1 MAKTIDLLMSLKDG
15 VSPKLGEITSN
26 LEKTS
31 GKAKALSKSF
41 LSVGKIMKGAFV
53 TGAIAGFVKST
64 IGAYETQV
72 KAEKSVTRA
81 IMAQGAT
88 AKQASSDL
96 KEWQE
101 FASKQ
106 QNITAFGDEDT
117 LAQISGLIGQ
127 GFGKKDIKDIVA
139 MSQDIARNTGDEQ
152 ANVVQAMS
160 AYIKTGARAK
170 TLAKQYKLNAD
181 LLGKGKTESE
191 RLAEV
196 WKAFSQSANKGAST
210 EYLKTFEGQVE
221 SLKGR
226 LADLNEPVGHL
237 FSTLMGYGNDPNAT
251 FISTLDKVVQ
261 DATTDID
268 NMAKK
273 ADELGGGII
282 GVGLACLETH
292 PILTTLIGAT
302 GLGKGII
309 VAGEFVTACKSVSTA
324 LGGINIA
331 VGALNVSLGVVLG
344 TIGAVALAL
353 GGLIA
358 LGQNW
363 NSMSEEVR
371 ASLNETQREANG
383 VFQANEAMYGGTPIP
398 NMEHSKYGTHPN
410 ATGTN
415 YFAGGLAEVGE
426 HGGEILRLPNGTQI
440 IPHDVSSKIGGGYT
454 INCPVTVQGNVIGN
468 EDFVN
473 QIGSALTG
481 RLQLALSN
489 C

>member
-15 VSPKLGEITSN
+15 VSPKLGTIN
-26 LEKTS
+26 DGLQKTS
-31 GKAKALSKSF
+31 GKAKALGKSF
-41 LSVGKIMKGAFV
+41 LSVGNIMKGAFV
-53 TGAIAGFVKST
+53 TGAVAGFVKST
-64 IGAYETQV
+64 IGAYETQI

-81 IMAQGAT
+81 MMAQGAT
-88 AKQASSDL
+88 AQQASENL

-152 ANVVQAMS
+152 KNVIDAMS
-160 AYIKTGARAK
+160 AYVKTGARAK
-170 TLAKQYKLNAD
+170 ILAKQYKLNAD

-237 FSTLMGYGNDPNAT
+237 FSTLIGYGNDPNAT

-261 DATTDID
+261 DATTNID

-282 GVGLACLETH
+282 GVGLACLEAH
-292 PILTTLIGAT
+292 PILTTLIGVT
-302 GLGKGII
+302 GFAKGVI
-309 VAGEFVTACKSVSTA
+309 VAGEFASACKNLSGAISVIGGVCSTTVGFVVSLTAAATACATA
-324 LGGINIA
+324 FAYLIEKIGGYNDLSPEAKAKINQDQLDA
-331 VGALNVSLGVVLG
+331 VGNFGTSVQVTPQDLG
-344 TIGAVALAL
+344 
-353 GGLIA
+353 
-358 LGQNW
+358 
-363 NSMSEEVR
+363 
-371 ASLNETQREANG
+371 
-383 VFQANEAMYGGTPIP
+383 FP
-398 NMEHSKYGTHPN
+398 TH

-415 YFAGGLAEVGE
+415 YFSGGYTSINE
-426 HGGEILRLPNGTQI
+426 HGGELVNLPNGTQI
-440 IPHDVSSKIGGGYT
+440 IPHDLSSKMIGNNG
-454 INCPVTVQGNVIGN
+454 NKVTVNLNISGNVIDN
-468 EDFVN
+468 NDFIN
-473 QIGSALTG
+473 QIGETISN
-481 RLQLALSN
+481 RVSLALSN
-489 C
+489 M

>member
-1 MAKTIDLLMSLKDG
+1 MSLKDG
-15 VSPKLGEITSN
+15 VTPKLGTINNGLQT
-26 LEKTS
+26 TS
-31 GKAKALSKSF
+31 GKAKALGKSF
-41 LSVGKIMKGAFV
+41 LSVGNIMKGAFV
-53 TGAIAGFVKST
+53 TGAVAGFVKST

-88 AKQASSDL
+88 AQQASQDL
-96 KEWQE
+96 KEWQT

-106 QNITAFGDEDT
+106 QDISAFGDEDT
-117 LAQISGLIGQ
+117 LERISGLISQ

-152 ANVVQAMS
+152 KNVIDAMS

-170 TLAKQYKLNAD
+170 ILAKQYKLNAD

-251 FISTLDKVVQ
+251 FISTLDKVVV
-261 DATTDID
+261 DATADID
-268 NMAKK
+268 NMAKR
-273 ADELGGGII
+273 ADDLGGGIT
-282 GVGLACLETH
+282 GVGIACIEAHPVLA
-292 PILTTLIGAT
+292 TLFGA
-302 GLGKGII
+302 GVMGKGVI
-309 VAGEFVTACKSVSTA
+309 VAGNLATAITACKTAIAGIGSTA
-324 LGGINIA
+324 LGA
-331 VGALNVSLGVVLG
+331 VGGVL
-344 TIGAVALAL
+344 ALAGAIGSVITAL
-353 GGLIA
+353 TILI
-358 LGQNW
+358 GKQ
-363 NSMSEEVR
+363 SEYYKASDEMR
-371 ASLNETQREANG
+371 ARLNQDQMDANG
-383 VFQANEAMYGGTPIP
+383 AFASVPVMYQGGKSIFD
-398 NMEHSKYGTHPN
+398 EPN

-415 YFAGGLAEVGE
+415 YFGGGFTEVGE
-426 HGGEILRLPNGTQI
+426 HGGEILNLPNGTQI
-440 IPHDVSSKIGGGYT
+440 IPHDVSTKMGGGYT
-454 INCPVTVQGNVIGN
+454 VNCPVTIQGNVIGS

-473 QIGSALTG
+473 QIGSMITS
-481 RLQLALSN
+481 RVQLAISN

>member
-1 MAKTIDLLMSLKDG
+1 MSLKDG
-15 VSPKLGEITSN
+15 VSPKLGNINNN
-26 LEKTS
+26 LQKTS
-31 GKAKALSKSF
+31 GKAKALGKSF
-41 LSVGKIMKGAFV
+41 LSVGNIMKGAFV
-53 TGAIAGFVKST
+53 TGAVAGFVKST

-88 AKQASSDL
+88 AQQASQDL
-96 KEWQE
+96 KEWQQ

-106 QNITAFGDEDT
+106 QDITAFGDEDT
-117 LAQISGLIGQ
+117 LANISGLISQ

-139 MSQDIARNTGDEQ
+139 MSQDIARNTGDNQ
-152 ANVVQAMS
+152 KNVMDAMS

-170 TLAKQYKLNAD
+170 ILAKQYKLNAD

-196 WKAFSQSANKGAST
+196 WKAFEQSANKGAST
-210 EYLKTFEGQVE
+210 EYLKTFEGQCE

-251 FISTLDKVVQ
+251 FISTLDKVVV

-273 ADELGGGII
+273 ADELGGGIT

-292 PILTTLIGAT
+292 PIATTLFVGGAFAKGVTVLASLTTACT
-302 GLGKGII
+302 T
-309 VAGEFVTACKSVSTA
+309 VAGAISGVSTA
-324 LGGINIA
+324 VAGLTGSVSALLGPIGLAIS
-331 VGALNVSLGVVLG
+331 AL
-344 TIGAVALAL
+344 TA
-353 GGLIA
+353 LIA

-363 NSMSEEVR
+363 MSMAPEVR
-371 ASLNETQREANG
+371 ESLNESQREANG
-383 VFQANEAMYGGTPIP
+383 VFSDANGEIYKGGKSIFDT
-398 NMEHSKYGTHPN
+398 N

-415 YFAGGLAEVGE
+415 YFSGGLTEVGE
-426 HGGEILRLPNGTQI
+426 HGGEILNLPNGTQI
-440 IPHDVSSKIGGGYT
+440 IPNDISKQMGSGYSV
-454 INCPVTVQGNVIGN
+454 NCPVTIQGNVIGN

-473 QIGSALTG
+473 YVGQVISSRVG
-481 RLQLALSN
+481 LALSN

>member
-15 VSPKLGEITSN
+15 VSPKLGNINNN
-26 LEKTS
+26 LQKTS
-31 GKAKALSKSF
+31 GKAKALGKSF
-41 LSVGKIMKGAFV
+41 LSVGNIMKGAFV
-53 TGAIAGFVKST
+53 TGAVAGFVKST

-88 AKQASSDL
+88 AQQASQDL
-96 KEWQE
+96 KEWQQ

-106 QNITAFGDEDT
+106 QDITAFGDEDT
-117 LAQISGLIGQ
+117 LANISGLISQ

-139 MSQDIARNTGDEQ
+139 MSQDIARNTGDNQ
-152 ANVVQAMS
+152 KNVMDAMS

-170 TLAKQYKLNAD
+170 ILAKQYKLNAD

-196 WKAFSQSANKGAST
+196 WKAFEQSANKGAST
-210 EYLKTFEGQVE
+210 EYLKTFEGQCE

-251 FISTLDKVVQ
+251 FISTLDKVVV

-273 ADELGGGII
+273 ADELGGGIT

-292 PILTTLIGAT
+292 PIATTLFVGGAFAKGVTVLASLTTACT
-302 GLGKGII
+302 T
-309 VAGEFVTACKSVSTA
+309 VAGAISGVSTA
-324 LGGINIA
+324 VAGLTGSVSALLGPIGLAIS
-331 VGALNVSLGVVLG
+331 AL
-344 TIGAVALAL
+344 TA
-353 GGLIA
+353 LIA

-363 NSMSEEVR
+363 MSMTPEVR
-371 ASLNETQREANG
+371 ESLNESQREANG
-383 VFQANEAMYGGTPIP
+383 VFSDANGEIYKGGKSIFDT
-398 NMEHSKYGTHPN
+398 N

-415 YFAGGLAEVGE
+415 YFSGGLTEVGE
-426 HGGEILRLPNGTQI
+426 HGGEILNLPNGTQI
-440 IPHDVSSKIGGGYT
+440 IPNDISKQMGSGYS
-454 INCPVTVQGNVIGN
+454 INCPVTIQGNVIGN
-468 EDFVN
+468 EDFIN
-473 QIGSALTG
+473 QIGQAISSRVG
-481 RLQLALSN
+481 LALSN

>member
-15 VSPKLGEITSN
+15 VSPKLGNINNN
-26 LEKTS
+26 LQKTS
-31 GKAKALSKSF
+31 GKAKALGKSF
-41 LSVGKIMKGAFV
+41 LSVGNIMKGAFV
-53 TGAIAGFVKST
+53 TGAVAGFVKST

-88 AKQASSDL
+88 AQQASQDL
-96 KEWQE
+96 KEWQQ

-106 QNITAFGDEDT
+106 QDITAFGDEDT
-117 LAQISGLIGQ
+117 LANISGLISQ

-139 MSQDIARNTGDEQ
+139 MSQDIARNTGDNQ
-152 ANVVQAMS
+152 KNVMDAMS

-170 TLAKQYKLNAD
+170 ILAKQYKLNAD

-196 WKAFSQSANKGAST
+196 WKAFEQSANKGAST

-226 LADLNEPVGHL
+226 FADLNEPVGHL

-251 FISTLDKVVQ
+251 FISTLDKVVV
-261 DATTDID
+261 DATADID

-273 ADELGGGII
+273 ADELGGGIT
-282 GVGLACLETH
+282 GVGLACLEAH
-292 PILTTLIGAT
+292 PIITTLIGASVI
-302 GLGKGII
+302 GKGII
-309 VAGEFVTACKSVSTA
+309 VMGEFTTACSSVATA
-324 LGGINIA
+324 VTGITGA
-331 VGALNVSLGVVLG
+331 VAGLEIGLGALLG

-363 NSMSEEVR
+363 NSMAPEVR
-371 ASLNETQREANG
+371 EQLNETQRESNG
-383 VFQANEAMYGGTPIP
+383 VFSDANGEIYKGGKSIFDQ
-398 NMEHSKYGTHPN
+398 N

-415 YFAGGLAEVGE
+415 YFAGGLTEVGE
-426 HGGEILRLPNGTQI
+426 HGGEILNLPNGTQI
-440 IPHDVSSKIGGGYT
+440 IPNDISKQMGSGYS
-454 INCPVTVQGNVIGN
+454 INCPVTIQGNVIGN
-468 EDFVN
+468 EDFIN
-473 QIGSALTG
+473 QIGQAISNRVG
-481 RLQLALSN
+481 LALSN

>member
-1 MAKTIDLLMSLKDG
+1 MSLKDG
-15 VSPKLGEITSN
+15 VSPKLGNINNKLQT
-26 LEKTS
+26 TS
-31 GKAKALSKSF
+31 GKAKALGKSF
-41 LSVGKIMKGAFV
+41 LSVGNIMKGAFV
-53 TGAIAGFVKST
+53 TGAVAGFVKST

-88 AKQASSDL
+88 AQQASQDL
-96 KEWQE
+96 KEWQA

-106 QNITAFGDEDT
+106 QDISAFGDEDT
-117 LAQISGLIGQ
+117 LAQISGLISQ

-152 ANVVQAMS
+152 KNVIDAMS

-170 TLAKQYKLNAD
+170 ILAKQYKLNAD

-251 FISTLDKVVQ
+251 FISTLDKVVV
-261 DATTDID
+261 DATTHID
-268 NMAKK
+268 DMAKR
-273 ADELGGGII
+273 ADELGGGIT
-282 GVGLACLETH
+282 GVGLACVEANPLLSLLFGASVMGKGVIVANNLRVACQGVGSAIVAISGVAST
-292 PILTTLIGAT
+292 AT
-302 GLGKGII
+302 GI
-309 VAGEFVTACKSVSTA
+309 VVGLTASATACALAFAELIAK
-324 LGGINIA
+324 LGGYYEQSAKVRAQLDADQASA
-331 VGALNVSLGVVLG
+331 VGA
-344 TIGAVALAL
+344 
-353 GGLIA
+353 
-358 LGQNW
+358 
-363 NSMSEEVR
+363 
-371 ASLNETQREANG
+371 
-383 VFQANEAMYGGTPIP
+383 FQSTPDMYQYHPT
-398 NMEHSKYGTHPN
+398 MFDRPN

-415 YFAGGLAEVGE
+415 YFAGGLTEVGE
-426 HGGEILRLPNGTQI
+426 HGGEIMNLPNGTQI
-440 IPHDVSSKIGGGYT
+440 IPHDVSTKMGSGLSVT
-454 INCPVTVQGNVIGN
+454 NNINISGNVVGN
-468 EDFVN
+468 EDFINELGNAITSRV
-473 QIGSALTG
+473 
-481 RLQLALSN
+481 QLAISN

>member
-1 MAKTIDLLMSLKDG
+1 MSLKDG
-15 VSPKLGEITSN
+15 VTPKLGTINNGLQT
-26 LEKTS
+26 TS
-31 GKAKALSKSF
+31 GKAKALGKSF
-41 LSVGKIMKGAFV
+41 LSVGNIMKGAFV
-53 TGAIAGFVKST
+53 TGAVAGFVKST

-88 AKQASSDL
+88 AQQASQDL
-96 KEWQE
+96 KEWQT

-106 QNITAFGDEDT
+106 QDISAFGDEDT
-117 LAQISGLIGQ
+117 LERISGLISQ

-152 ANVVQAMS
+152 KNVIDAMS

-170 TLAKQYKLNAD
+170 ILAKQYKLNAD

-196 WKAFSQSANKGAST
+196 WKAFSQSANKGASA

-251 FISTLDKVVQ
+251 FISTLDKVVV
-261 DATTDID
+261 DATADID
-268 NMAKK
+268 NMAKR
-273 ADELGGGII
+273 ADDLGGGIT
-282 GVGLACLETH
+282 GVGLACIEAH
-292 PILTTLIGAT
+292 PVLATLFGA
-302 GLGKGII
+302 GVMGKGVI
-309 VAGEFVTACKSVSTA
+309 VAGNLATAITACKTAIAGIGSTA
-324 LGGINIA
+324 LGA
-331 VGALNVSLGVVLG
+331 VGGVL
-344 TIGAVALAL
+344 ALAGAIGSVITAL
-353 GGLIA
+353 TILI
-358 LGQNW
+358 GKQ
-363 NSMSEEVR
+363 SEYYKASDEMR
-371 ASLNETQREANG
+371 ARLNQDQMDANG
-383 VFQANEAMYGGTPIP
+383 AFASVPAMYQGGKSIFD
-398 NMEHSKYGTHPN
+398 EQN

-415 YFAGGLAEVGE
+415 YFGGGFTEVGE
-426 HGGEILRLPNGTQI
+426 HGGEILNLPNGTQI
-440 IPHDVSSKIGGGYT
+440 IPHDVSTKMGGGYT
-454 INCPVTVQGNVIGN
+454 VNCPVTIQGNVIGS

-473 QIGSALTG
+473 QIGSMITS
-481 RLQLALSN
+481 RVQLAISN

>member
-15 VSPKLGEITSN
+15 VTPKLGTINNGLQT
-26 LEKTS
+26 TS
-31 GKAKALSKSF
+31 GKAKALGKSF
-41 LSVGKIMKGAFV
+41 LSVGNIMKGAFV
-53 TGAIAGFVKST
+53 TGAVAGFVKST

-88 AKQASSDL
+88 AQQASQDL
-96 KEWQE
+96 KEWQT

-106 QNITAFGDEDT
+106 QDISAFGDEDT
-117 LAQISGLIGQ
+117 LERISGLISQ

-152 ANVVQAMS
+152 KNVIDAMS

-170 TLAKQYKLNAD
+170 ILAKQYKLNAD

-251 FISTLDKVVQ
+251 FISTLDKVVV
-261 DATTDID
+261 DATADID
-268 NMAKK
+268 NMAKR
-273 ADELGGGII
+273 ADDLGGGIT
-282 GVGLACLETH
+282 GVGLACIEAH
-292 PILTTLIGAT
+292 PVLATLFGA
-302 GLGKGII
+302 GVMGKGVI
-309 VAGEFVTACKSVSTA
+309 VAGNLATAITACKTAIAGIGSTA
-324 LGGINIA
+324 LGA
-331 VGALNVSLGVVLG
+331 VGGVL
-344 TIGAVALAL
+344 ALAGAIGSVITAL
-353 GGLIA
+353 TILI
-358 LGQNW
+358 GKQ
-363 NSMSEEVR
+363 SEYYKASDEMR
-371 ASLNETQREANG
+371 ARLNQDQMDANG
-383 VFQANEAMYGGTPIP
+383 AFASVPVMYQGGKSIFD
-398 NMEHSKYGTHPN
+398 EPN

-415 YFAGGLAEVGE
+415 YFGGGFTEVGE
-426 HGGEILRLPNGTQI
+426 HGGEILNLPNGTQI
-440 IPHDVSSKIGGGYT
+440 IPHDVSTKMGGGYT
-454 INCPVTVQGNVIGN
+454 VNCPVTIQGNVIGS

-473 QIGSALTG
+473 QIGSMITS
-481 RLQLALSN
+481 RVQLAISN

>member
-1 MAKTIDLLMSLKDG
+1 MSLKDG
-15 VSPKLGEITSN
+15 VSPKLGTINNGLQT
-26 LEKTS
+26 TS
-31 GKAKALSKSF
+31 GKAKALGKSF
-41 LSVGKIMKGAFV
+41 LSVGNIMKGAFV

-81 IMAQGAT
+81 MMAQGAT
-88 AKQASSDL
+88 AQQASADL
-96 KEWQE
+96 KEWQA

-117 LAQISGLIGQ
+117 LANISGLISQ

-139 MSQDIARNTGDEQ
+139 MSQDIARNTGDNQ
-152 ANVVQAMS
+152 KNVMDAMS

-170 TLAKQYKLNAD
+170 ILAKQYKLNAD

-196 WKAFSQSANKGAST
+196 WKAFSESANKGAST

-273 ADELGGGII
+273 SDELGGGIK
-282 GVGLACLETH
+282 GVGLACLEAH
-292 PILTTLIGAT
+292 PIVSTLFLGVLGGKAVTALATLISSVGTVAS
-302 GLGKGII
+302 GIQ
-309 VAGEFVTACKSVSTA
+309 
-324 LGGINIA
+324 
-331 VGALNVSLGVVLG
+331 
-344 TIGAVALAL
+344 TIGAVALTATSGVVAL
-353 GGLIA
+353 AGAVAGLVTWLTIA
-358 LGQNW
+358 IGK
-363 NSMSEEVR
+363 MSEYYQASAQTR
-371 ASLNETQREANG
+371 AKLNADQLDAVGN
-383 VFQANEAMYGGTPIP
+383 FGTSVQVTPQDL
-398 NMEHSKYGTHPN
+398 GFDRPN

-415 YFAGGLAEVGE
+415 YFAGGLTEVGE
-426 HGGEILRLPNGTQI
+426 HGGEIMNLPNGTQI
-440 IPHDVSSKIGGGYT
+440 IPHDVSTKMGSGLSVT
-454 INCPVTVQGNVIGN
+454 NNINISGNVVGN
-468 EDFVN
+468 EDFINELGNAITSRV
-473 QIGSALTG
+473 
-481 RLQLALSN
+481 QLAISN

>member
-1 MAKTIDLLMSLKDG
+1 MSLKDG
-15 VSPKLGEITSN
+15 VSPKLGTINNN
-26 LEKTS
+26 LQTTS
-31 GKAKALSKSF
+31 GKAKALGKSF
-41 LSVGKIMKGAFV
+41 LSVGNIMKGAFV
-53 TGAIAGFVKST
+53 TGAVAGFVKST

-81 IMAQGAT
+81 IMAQGVT
-88 AKQASSDL
+88 AQQASQDL
-96 KEWQE
+96 KEWQS

-106 QNITAFGDEDT
+106 QDITAFGDEAT
-117 LAQISGLIGQ
+117 LDVISGLISQ

-139 MSQDIARNTGDEQ
+139 MSQDIARSTGDEQ
-152 ANVVQAMS
+152 ENVTKAFS
-160 AYIKTGARAK
+160 AYVKTGKGATK
-170 TLAKQYKLNAD
+170 LAKAYKLNAD

-196 WKAFSQSANKGAST
+196 WKAFSQSSHKGAST

-261 DATTDID
+261 DATADID
-268 NMAKK
+268 SMSKK
-273 ADELGGGII
+273 ADELGGGIT
-282 GVGLACLETH
+282 GVGLACLEAH
-292 PILTTLIGAT
+292 PVITTLIGAT
-302 GLGKGII
+302 GIGKGII
-309 VAGEFVTACKSVSTA
+309 VMADFATACSTVKNVIS
-324 LGGINIA
+324 GVTIT
-331 VGALNVSLGVVLG
+331 VGALEIGLGALLG
-344 TIGAVALAL
+344 TIGAVTLAL

-363 NSMSEEVR
+363 NSMAPEVK

-383 VFQANEAMYGGTPIP
+383 VYQSNPAMYGGVSIP
-398 NMEHSKYGTHPN
+398 DMSHSKYGTHPN

-415 YFAGGLAEVGE
+415 YFAGGLAEIGE
-426 HGGEILRLPNGTQI
+426 HGGEIVNLPNGTQI
-440 IPHDVSSKIGGGYT
+440 IPHDVSTKMGSGYS
-454 INCPVTVQGNVIGN
+454 INCPITIQGNVIGN
-468 EDFVN
+468 EDFLNYVG
-473 QIGSALTG
+473 QAISD
-481 RLQLALSN
+481 RVSLAISN

>member
-1 MAKTIDLLMSLKDG
+1 MAKTIELLMSLKDG
-15 VSPKLGEITSN
+15 VSPKLGDINNKLQT
-26 LEKTS
+26 TS
-31 GKAKALSKSF
+31 GKAKALGKSF
-41 LSVGKIMKGAFV
+41 LSVGNIMKGAFV
-53 TGAIAGFVKST
+53 TGAVAGFVKST
-64 IGAYETQV
+64 VGAYETQV

-88 AKQASSDL
+88 AQQASQDL
-96 KEWQE
+96 KEWQA

-106 QNITAFGDEDT
+106 QDISAFGDEDT
-117 LAQISGLIGQ
+117 LAQISGLISQ

-152 ANVVQAMS
+152 KNVIDAMS

-170 TLAKQYKLNAD
+170 ILAKQYKLNAD

-251 FISTLDKVVQ
+251 FISTLDKVVV
-261 DATTDID
+261 DATADID
-268 NMAKK
+268 NMAKR
-273 ADELGGGII
+273 ADELGGGIT
-282 GVGLACLETH
+282 GVGLACIEAH
-292 PILTTLIGAT
+292 PVLATLIGA
-302 GLGKGII
+302 GGIGKGII
-309 VAGEFVTACKSVSTA
+309 VAGEFATACRSVATA
-324 LGGINIA
+324 VTGITTA
-331 VGALNVSLGVVLG
+331 VGGLEIGLGALLG

-363 NSMSEEVR
+363 NSMAPEVKE
-371 ASLNETQREANG
+371 SLNETQREANG
-383 VFQANEAMYGGTPIP
+383 VFQSTPEMYQGGKSIFD
-398 NMEHSKYGTHPN
+398 KPN

-415 YFAGGLAEVGE
+415 YFGGGLTEVGE
-426 HGGEILRLPNGTQI
+426 HGGEILNLPNGTQI
-440 IPHDVSSKIGGGYT
+440 IPHDVSTKMGGGYT
-454 INCPVTVQGNVIGN
+454 VNCPVTIQGNVIGS

-473 QIGSALTG
+473 QIGSMITS
-481 RLQLALSN
+481 RVQLAISN

>member
-15 VSPKLGEITSN
+15 VTPKLGTINNSLQT
-26 LEKTS
+26 TS
-31 GKAKALSKSF
+31 GKAKALGKSF
-41 LSVGKIMKGAFV
+41 LSIGNIMKGAFV
-53 TGAIAGFVKST
+53 TGAVAGFVKST
-64 IGAYETQV
+64 IGAYETQL

-88 AKQASSDL
+88 AQQASQDL
-96 KEWQE
+96 KEWQT

-106 QNITAFGDEDT
+106 QDISAFGDEDT
-117 LAQISGLIGQ
+117 LERISGLISQ

-152 ANVVQAMS
+152 KNVIDAMS

-170 TLAKQYKLNAD
+170 ILAKQYKLNAD

-251 FISTLDKVVQ
+251 FISTLDKVVV
-261 DATTDID
+261 DATADID

-273 ADELGGGII
+273 SDELGGGIT
-282 GVGLACLETH
+282 GVGLACLEAH
-292 PILTTLIGAT
+292 PLISTLF
-302 GLGKGII
+302 LGVLGGKA
-309 VAGEFVTACKSVSTA
+309 VTA
-324 LGGINIA
+324 LGTLISS
-331 VGALNVSLGVVLG
+331 VGTVTSCIRA
-344 TIGAVALAL
+344 IGAVALTATSGVVAL
-353 GGLIA
+353 AGAVAGLVTWLTIA
-358 LGQNW
+358 IGK
-363 NSMSEEVR
+363 MSEYYQASAQTR
-371 ASLNETQREANG
+371 AKLNADQLDAVGN
-383 VFQANEAMYGGTPIP
+383 FGTSIQVTPQDL
-398 NMEHSKYGTHPN
+398 GFGN

-415 YFAGGLAEVGE
+415 YFAGGLTEVGE
-426 HGGEILRLPNGTQI
+426 HGGEIMNLPNGTQI
-440 IPHDVSSKIGGGYT
+440 IPHDISQKMTGGYT
-454 INCPVTVQGNVIGN
+454 VNCPVTIQGNVIGN

-473 QIGSALTG
+473 YVGNAISS
-481 RLQLALSN
+481 RVQLAISN

>member
-1 MAKTIDLLMSLKDG
+1 MSLKDG
-15 VSPKLGEITSN
+15 VSPKLGDINNKLQT
-26 LEKTS
+26 TS
-31 GKAKALSKSF
+31 GKAKALGKSF
-41 LSVGKIMKGAFV
+41 LSVGNIMKGAFV
-53 TGAIAGFVKST
+53 TGAVAGFVKST

-88 AKQASSDL
+88 AQQASQDL
-96 KEWQE
+96 KEWQT

-106 QNITAFGDEDT
+106 QDISAFGDEDT
-117 LAQISGLIGQ
+117 LERISGLISQ

-152 ANVVQAMS
+152 KNVIDAMS
-160 AYIKTGARAK
+160 AYVKTGARAK
-170 TLAKQYKLNAD
+170 ILAKQYKLNAD

-251 FISTLDKVVQ
+251 FISTLDKVVV
-261 DATTDID
+261 DATADID
-268 NMAKK
+268 EMAKR
-273 ADELGGGII
+273 ADELGGGIT
-282 GVGLACLETH
+282 GVGLACIEAH
-292 PILTTLIGAT
+292 PVLATLIGA
-302 GLGKGII
+302 GGIGKGII
-309 VAGEFVTACKSVSTA
+309 VAGEFATACRSVATA
-324 LGGINIA
+324 VTGITTA
-331 VGALNVSLGVVLG
+331 VGGLEIGLGALLG

-363 NSMSEEVR
+363 NSMAPEVKE
-371 ASLNETQREANG
+371 SLNETQREANG
-383 VFQANEAMYGGTPIP
+383 VFSSADGEIYKGGKSIFDKT
-398 NMEHSKYGTHPN
+398 N

-415 YFAGGLAEVGE
+415 YFGGGFTEVGE
-426 HGGEILRLPNGTQI
+426 HGGEILNLPNGTQI
-440 IPHDVSSKIGGGYT
+440 IPHDISSKMSGGVSVT
-454 INCPVTVQGNVIGN
+454 NNINISGNLLGN
-468 EDFVN
+468 EEFINELGNAITNRV
-473 QIGSALTG
+473 
-481 RLQLALSN
+481 QLAISN
-489 C
+489 I

>member
-1 MAKTIDLLMSLKDG
+1 MSLKDG
-15 VSPKLGEITSN
+15 VTPKLGTINNGLQT
-26 LEKTS
+26 TS
-31 GKAKALSKSF
+31 GKAKALGKSF
-41 LSVGKIMKGAFV
+41 LSVGNIMKGAFV
-53 TGAIAGFVKST
+53 TGAVAGFVKST

-88 AKQASSDL
+88 AQQASQDL
-96 KEWQE
+96 KEWQT

-106 QNITAFGDEDT
+106 QDISAFGDEDT
-117 LAQISGLIGQ
+117 LERISGLISQ

-152 ANVVQAMS
+152 KNVIDAMS

-170 TLAKQYKLNAD
+170 ILAKQYKLNAD

-251 FISTLDKVVQ
+251 FISTLDKVVV
-261 DATTDID
+261 DATADID
-268 NMAKK
+268 NMAKR
-273 ADELGGGII
+273 ADDLGGGIT
-282 GVGLACLETH
+282 GVGLACIEAH
-292 PILTTLIGAT
+292 PVLATLFGA
-302 GLGKGII
+302 GVMGKGVI
-309 VAGEFVTACKSVSTA
+309 VAGNLATAITACKTAIAGIGSTA
-324 LGGINIA
+324 LGA
-331 VGALNVSLGVVLG
+331 VGGVL
-344 TIGAVALAL
+344 ALAGAIGSVITAL
-353 GGLIA
+353 TILI
-358 LGQNW
+358 GKQ
-363 NSMSEEVR
+363 SEYYKASDEMR
-371 ASLNETQREANG
+371 ARLNQDQMDANG
-383 VFQANEAMYGGTPIP
+383 AFASVPAMYQGGKSIFD
-398 NMEHSKYGTHPN
+398 EPN

-415 YFAGGLAEVGE
+415 YFGGGFTEVGE
-426 HGGEILRLPNGTQI
+426 HGGEILNLPNGTQI
-440 IPHDVSSKIGGGYT
+440 IPHDVSTKMGGGYT
-454 INCPVTVQGNVIGN
+454 VNCPVTIQGNVIGS

-473 QIGSALTG
+473 QIGSMITS
-481 RLQLALSN
+481 RVQLAISN

>member
-15 VSPKLGEITSN
+15 VSPKLNTINNGLQT
-26 LEKTS
+26 TS
-31 GKAKALSKSF
+31 GKAKALGKSF
-41 LSVGKIMKGAFV
+41 LSVGNIMKGAFV

-64 IGAYETQV
+64 VGAYETQI
-72 KAEKSVTRA
+72 KAEKAVTRA
-81 IMAQGAT
+81 IMAQGVT
-88 AKQASSDL
+88 AQQASQDL
-96 KEWQE
+96 KEWQS
-101 FASKQ
+101 FASQQ

-117 LAQISGLIGQ
+117 LSQISGLIGQ

-139 MSQDIARNTGDEQ
+139 MSQDIARNTGDNQ
-152 ANVVQAMS
+152 KNVIDAMS

-170 TLAKQYKLNAD
+170 ILAKQYKLNAD

-226 LADLNEPVGHL
+226 LSDLNEPVGHL

-268 NMAKK
+268 DMAKK
-273 ADELGGGII
+273 ADELGGGIT
-282 GVGLACLETH
+282 GVGLACLEAH
-292 PILTTLIGAT
+292 PIISTMIGGAVI
-302 GLGKGII
+302 GKGII
-309 VAGEFVTACKSVSTA
+309 VAGEFASALSTLATAVRGVTGAVSGL
-324 LGGINIA
+324 LGP
-331 VGALNVSLGVVLG
+331 LGVA
-344 TIGAVALAL
+344 IGLFTS
-353 GGLIA
+353 LIQ

-363 NSMSEEVR
+363 MSMAPEVR
-371 ASLNETQREANG
+371 ESLNETQREANG
-383 VFQANEAMYGGTPIP
+383 VFQSTPDMYGGVSIP
-398 NMEHSKYGTHPN
+398 DMSHSKYGTNPTN

-415 YFAGGLAEVGE
+415 YFSGGLTEVGE
-426 HGGEILRLPNGTQI
+426 HGGEILNLPNGTQI
-440 IPHDVSSKIGGGYT
+440 IPHDVSKKMSGGYT
-454 INCPVTVQGNVIGN
+454 INCPVTVRGNVIGN

-473 QIGSALTG
+473 QIGQAIVG
-481 RLQLALSN
+481 RVQLAISN

>member
-15 VSPKLGEITSN
+15 VSPKLGNINNN
-26 LEKTS
+26 LQKTS
-31 GKAKALSKSF
+31 GKAKALGKSF
-41 LSVGKIMKGAFV
+41 LSVGNIMKGAFV
-53 TGAIAGFVKST
+53 TGAVAGFVKST

-88 AKQASSDL
+88 AQQASQDL
-96 KEWQE
+96 KEWQQ

-106 QNITAFGDEDT
+106 QDITAFGDEDT
-117 LAQISGLIGQ
+117 LANISGLISQ

-139 MSQDIARNTGDEQ
+139 MSQDIARNTGDNQ
-152 ANVVQAMS
+152 KNVIDAMS

-170 TLAKQYKLNAD
+170 ILAKQYKLNAD

-196 WKAFSQSANKGAST
+196 WKAFEQSANKGAST

-251 FISTLDKVVQ
+251 FISTLDKAVV
-261 DATTDID
+261 DATTHID
-268 NMAKK
+268 NMAKR
-273 ADELGGGII
+273 ADELGGGIS
-282 GVGLACLETH
+282 GVGLACLEANPLLSLLFGASVMGKGVIVANNLRVACQGVGSAIVAISGIAST
-292 PILTTLIGAT
+292 AT
-302 GLGKGII
+302 GILVGLT
-309 VAGEFVTACKSVSTA
+309 ATATACA
-324 LGGINIA
+324 LAFAELIAKIGGYYEQSAKVRAQLDTDHASA
-331 VGALNVSLGVVLG
+331 VGAW
-344 TIGAVALAL
+344 
-353 GGLIA
+353 
-358 LGQNW
+358 QNG
-363 NSMSEEVR
+363 SMSVEDWKQQL
-371 ASLNETQREANG
+371 S
-383 VFQANEAMYGGTPIP
+383 
-398 NMEHSKYGTHPN
+398 TH

-415 YFAGGLAEVGE
+415 YFSGGATEVGE
-426 HGGEILRLPNGTQI
+426 HGGEILNLPNGTQI
-440 IPHDVSSKIGGGYT
+440 IPHDISKQMRSGYS
-454 INCPVTVQGNVIGN
+454 INCPVTIQGNVIGN

-473 QIGSALTG
+473 QIGQAISS
-481 RLQLALSN
+481 RVSFALSN

>member
-15 VSPKLGEITSN
+15 VSPKLGNINNN
-26 LEKTS
+26 LQKTS
-31 GKAKALSKSF
+31 GKAKALGKSF
-41 LSVGKIMKGAFV
+41 LSVGNIMKGAFV
-53 TGAIAGFVKST
+53 TGAVAGFVKST

-88 AKQASSDL
+88 AQQASQDL
-96 KEWQE
+96 KEWQQ

-106 QNITAFGDEDT
+106 QDITAFGDEDT
-117 LAQISGLIGQ
+117 LANISGLISQ

-139 MSQDIARNTGDEQ
+139 MSQDIARNTGDNQ
-152 ANVVQAMS
+152 KNVMDAMS

-170 TLAKQYKLNAD
+170 ILAKQYKLNAD

-196 WKAFSQSANKGAST
+196 WKAFEQSANKGAST
-210 EYLKTFEGQVE
+210 EYLKTFEGQCE

-251 FISTLDKVVQ
+251 FISTLDKVVV
-261 DATTDID
+261 DATANID

-273 ADELGGGII
+273 ADELGGGIT

-292 PILTTLIGAT
+292 PIATALFVGGAFAKGITVLASLTTACT
-302 GLGKGII
+302 T
-309 VAGEFVTACKSVSTA
+309 VAGAISGVSTA
-324 LGGINIA
+324 VSGLTGSVSALLGP
-331 VGALNVSLGVVLG
+331 
-344 TIGAVALAL
+344 IGLAISAFTA
-353 GGLIA
+353 LIA

-363 NSMSEEVR
+363 MSMAPEVR
-371 ASLNETQREANG
+371 ESLNESQREANG
-383 VFQANEAMYGGTPIP
+383 VFSDANGEIYKGGKSVFDT
-398 NMEHSKYGTHPN
+398 N

-415 YFAGGLAEVGE
+415 YFSGGLTEVGE
-426 HGGEILRLPNGTQI
+426 HGGEILNLPNGTQI
-440 IPHDVSSKIGGGYT
+440 IPNDISKRMDSGYS
-454 INCPVTVQGNVIGN
+454 INCPVTIQGNVIGN
-468 EDFVN
+468 EDFIN
-473 QIGSALTG
+473 QIGQAISSRVG
-481 RLQLALSN
+481 LALSN

>member
-15 VSPKLGEITSN
+15 VTPKLGTINNGLQT
-26 LEKTS
+26 TS
-31 GKAKALSKSF
+31 GKAKALGKSF
-41 LSVGKIMKGAFV
+41 LSVGNIMKGAFV
-53 TGAIAGFVKST
+53 TGAVAGFVKST

-81 IMAQGAT
+81 IMAHGAT
-88 AKQASSDL
+88 AQQASQDL
-96 KEWQE
+96 KEWQA

-106 QNITAFGDEDT
+106 QDITAFGDEST
-117 LAQISGLIGQ
+117 LASISGLISQ
-127 GFGKKDIKDIVA
+127 GFGKKDIRDIVA

-152 ANVVQAMS
+152 QNVINAMS

-181 LLGKGKTESE
+181 LLGKGTTESE

-196 WKAFSQSANKGAST
+196 WKAFSESANKGAST

-251 FISTLDKVVQ
+251 FISTLDKVVV
-261 DATTDID
+261 DATSDID
-268 NMAKK
+268 GMAKK
-273 ADELGGGII
+273 ADELGGGIT
-282 GVGLACLETH
+282 GVGLACLEAH
-292 PILTTLIGAT
+292 PAITTLIGASV
-302 GLGKGII
+302 LGKGVI
-309 VAGEFVTACKSVSTA
+309 VAGEFATACSSIATA
-324 LGGINIA
+324 VRTVTSA
-331 VGALNVSLGVVLG
+331 VWALTGPLGVA
-344 TIGAVALAL
+344 IGLFTS
-353 GGLIA
+353 LIA

-363 NSMSEEVR
+363 MSMAPEVR
-371 ASLNETQREANG
+371 ESLDETQREANG
-383 VFQANEAMYGGTPIP
+383 VFQSTDSMYGGHIDMSGMA
-398 NMEHSKYGTHPN
+398 NSQYGAHTN

-415 YFAGGLAEVGE
+415 YFSGGLTEVGE
-426 HGGEILRLPNGTQI
+426 HGGEILNLPNGTQI
-440 IPHDVSSKIGGGYT
+440 IPHDVSKKMSGGYT

-473 QIGSALTG
+473 QIGQAITG
-481 RLQLALSN
+481 RVQLAISN

>member
-1 MAKTIDLLMSLKDG
+1 MSLKDG
-15 VSPKLGEITSN
+15 VSPKLGNINNN
-26 LEKTS
+26 LQKTS
-31 GKAKALSKSF
+31 GKAKALGKSF
-41 LSVGKIMKGAFV
+41 LSVGNIMKGAFV
-53 TGAIAGFVKST
+53 TGAVAGFVKST
-64 IGAYETQV
+64 IGAYETQA

-88 AKQASSDL
+88 AQQASQDL
-96 KEWQE
+96 KEWQQ

-106 QNITAFGDEDT
+106 QDITAFGDEDT
-117 LAQISGLIGQ
+117 LANISGLISQ

-139 MSQDIARNTGDEQ
+139 MSQDIARNTGDNQ
-152 ANVVQAMS
+152 KNVMDAMS

-170 TLAKQYKLNAD
+170 ILAKQYKLNAD

-196 WKAFSQSANKGAST
+196 WKAFEQSANKGAST
-210 EYLKTFEGQVE
+210 EYLKTFEGQCE

-251 FISTLDKVVQ
+251 FISTLDKVVV
-261 DATTDID
+261 DATANID

-273 ADELGGGII
+273 ADELGGGIT
-282 GVGLACLETH
+282 GVGLACLEAH
-292 PILTTLIGAT
+292 PIITTLIGASVI
-302 GLGKGII
+302 GKGII
-309 VAGEFVTACKSVSTA
+309 VMGEFATACGSVASAVT
-324 LGGINIA
+324 GITGA
-331 VGALNVSLGVVLG
+331 VAGLEIGLGALLG

-363 NSMSEEVR
+363 NSMAPEVR
-371 ASLNETQREANG
+371 EQLNETQRESNG
-383 VFQANEAMYGGTPIP
+383 VFSDANGEIYKGGKSIFD
-398 NMEHSKYGTHPN
+398 KN

-415 YFAGGLAEVGE
+415 YFGGGLTEVGE
-426 HGGEILRLPNGTQI
+426 HGGEILNLPNGTQI
-440 IPHDVSSKIGGGYT
+440 IPHDVSTKMGGGYS
-454 INCPVTVQGNVIGN
+454 INCPVTIQGNVIGN
-468 EDFVN
+468 EDFIN
-473 QIGSALTG
+473 QIGQAISSRVG
-481 RLQLALSN
+481 LALSN

>member
-1 MAKTIDLLMSLKDG
+1 MSLKDG
-15 VSPKLGEITSN
+15 VSPKLGNINNN
-26 LEKTS
+26 LQKTS
-31 GKAKALSKSF
+31 GKAKALGKSF
-41 LSVGKIMKGAFV
+41 LSVGNIMKGAFV
-53 TGAIAGFVKST
+53 TGAVAGFVKST

-88 AKQASSDL
+88 AQQASQDL
-96 KEWQE
+96 KKWQQ

-106 QNITAFGDEDT
+106 QDITAFGDEDT
-117 LAQISGLIGQ
+117 LANISGLISQ

-139 MSQDIARNTGDEQ
+139 MSQDIARNTGDNQ
-152 ANVVQAMS
+152 KNVMDAMS

-170 TLAKQYKLNAD
+170 ILAKQYKLNAD

-196 WKAFSQSANKGAST
+196 WKAFEQSANKGAST
-210 EYLKTFEGQVE
+210 EYLKTFEGQCE

-251 FISTLDKVVQ
+251 FISTLDKVVVN
-261 DATTDID
+261 ATADID

-273 ADELGGGII
+273 ADELGGGIT

-292 PILTTLIGAT
+292 PIATALFVGGAFAKGVTVLASLTTACT
-302 GLGKGII
+302 T
-309 VAGEFVTACKSVSTA
+309 VAGAISGVSTA
-324 LGGINIA
+324 VTGLTGSVSALLGPIGLA
-331 VGALNVSLGVVLG
+331 VSAL
-344 TIGAVALAL
+344 TA
-353 GGLIA
+353 LIA

-363 NSMSEEVR
+363 MSMAPEVR
-371 ASLNETQREANG
+371 DSLNESQREANG
-383 VFQANEAMYGGTPIP
+383 VFSDANGEIYKGGKSIFDQ
-398 NMEHSKYGTHPN
+398 N

-415 YFAGGLAEVGE
+415 YFSGGLTEVGE
-426 HGGEILRLPNGTQI
+426 HGGEILNLPNGTQI
-440 IPHDVSSKIGGGYT
+440 IPNDISKQMGSGGT
-454 INCPVTVQGNVIGN
+454 NINVNMTVEGNVIGN
-468 EDFVN
+468 EDFIN
-473 QIGSALTG
+473 QIGQAISSRVG
-481 RLQLALSN
+481 LALSN

>member
-1 MAKTIDLLMSLKDG
+1 MSKTIELLMSLKDG
-15 VSPKLGEITSN
+15 VSPKLGTINNGLQT
-26 LEKTS
+26 TS
-31 GKAKALSKSF
+31 GKAKALGKSF
-41 LSVGKIMKGAFV
+41 LSVGNIMKGAFV
-53 TGAIAGFVKST
+53 TGAVAGFVKST

-81 IMAQGAT
+81 LMAQGET
-88 AKQASSDL
+88 AQQASADL
-96 KEWQE
+96 KEWQS

-106 QNITAFGDEDT
+106 QDITAFGDEDT
-117 LAQISGLIGQ
+117 LERISGLISQ

-152 ANVVQAMS
+152 KNVIDAMS
-160 AYIKTGARAK
+160 AYVKTGARAK
-170 TLAKQYKLNAD
+170 ILAKQYKLNAD

-196 WKAFSQSANKGAST
+196 WKAFSESANKGAST

-221 SLKGR
+221 SLKGH

-282 GVGLACLETH
+282 GVGLACLEAH
-292 PILTTLIGAT
+292 PIITTLIGA
-302 GLGKGII
+302 GGIGKGII
-309 VAGEFVTACKSVSTA
+309 VMNDFITACTGVKTA
-324 LGGINIA
+324 VGGISIA
-331 VGALNVSLGVVLG
+331 VGSLDIGLGALLG

-358 LGQNW
+358 LGRNW
-363 NSMSEEVR
+363 NSMAPEVKE
-371 ASLNETQREANG
+371 SLNEKQREANG
-383 VFQANEAMYGGTPIP
+383 VFQSTPEMYQGGKSIFDR
-398 NMEHSKYGTHPN
+398 PN

-415 YFAGGLAEVGE
+415 YFAGGLTEVGE
-426 HGGEILRLPNGTQI
+426 HGGEILNLPNGTQI
-440 IPHDVSSKIGGGYT
+440 IPHDVSSKMSGGYT
-454 INCPVTVQGNVIGN
+454 VNCPVTIEGNVIGS

-473 QIGSALTG
+473 QIGSMIT
-481 RLQLALSN
+481 RRVQLAISN

>member
-1 MAKTIDLLMSLKDG
+1 MAKTIELLMSLKDG
-15 VSPKLGEITSN
+15 VSPKLGDINNKLQT
-26 LEKTS
+26 TS
-31 GKAKALSKSF
+31 GKAKALGKSF
-41 LSVGKIMKGAFV
+41 LSVGNIMKGAFV
-53 TGAIAGFVKST
+53 TGAVAGFVKST

-88 AKQASSDL
+88 AQQASQDL
-96 KEWQE
+96 KEWQT

-106 QNITAFGDEDT
+106 QDISAFGDEDT
-117 LAQISGLIGQ
+117 LAQISGLISQ

-152 ANVVQAMS
+152 KNVIDAMG

-170 TLAKQYKLNAD
+170 ILAKQYKLNAD

-251 FISTLDKVVQ
+251 FITTLDSAVQ
-261 DATTDID
+261 DATTHVDA
-268 NMAKK
+268 MAKR
-273 ADELGGGII
+273 ADELGGGIT
-282 GVGLACLETH
+282 GVGLACIEANPLLSLLFGASVMGKGVIVANNLRVACQGVGSAIVAISGVAST
-292 PILTTLIGAT
+292 AT
-302 GLGKGII
+302 GI
-309 VAGEFVTACKSVSTA
+309 VVGLTATATACALAFAELIAK
-324 LGGINIA
+324 LGGYYEQSAEVRAQLDADQASA
-331 VGALNVSLGVVLG
+331 VGAFQS
-344 TIGAVALAL
+344 TPDMY
-353 GGLIA
+353 
-358 LGQNW
+358 QYHP
-363 NSMSEEVR
+363 S
-371 ASLNETQREANG
+371 
-383 VFQANEAMYGGTPIP
+383 VFDTDT
-398 NMEHSKYGTHPN
+398 K

-415 YFAGGLAEVGE
+415 YFGGGLTEVGE
-426 HGGEILRLPNGTQI
+426 HGGEILNLPNGTQI
-440 IPHDVSSKIGGGYT
+440 IPHDVSSKMGGGVSVT
-454 INCPVTVQGNVIGN
+454 NNINISGNLVGN
-468 EDFVN
+468 EEFINELGNAITNRV
-473 QIGSALTG
+473 
-481 RLQLALSN
+481 QLAISN

>member
-1 MAKTIDLLMSLKDG
+1 MSLKDG
-15 VSPKLGEITSN
+15 VTPKLGTINNGLQT
-26 LEKTS
+26 TS
-31 GKAKALSKSF
+31 GKAKALGKSF
-41 LSVGKIMKGAFV
+41 LSVGNIMKGAFV
-53 TGAIAGFVKST
+53 TGAVAGFVKST

-88 AKQASSDL
+88 AQQASQDL
-96 KEWQE
+96 KEWQT

-106 QNITAFGDEDT
+106 QDISAFGDEDT
-117 LAQISGLIGQ
+117 LERISGLISQ

-152 ANVVQAMS
+152 KNVIDAMS

-170 TLAKQYKLNAD
+170 ILAKQYKLNAD

-251 FISTLDKVVQ
+251 FISTLDKVVV
-261 DATTDID
+261 DATADID
-268 NMAKK
+268 KMAKR
-273 ADELGGGII
+273 ADDLGGGIT
-282 GVGLACLETH
+282 GVGLACIEAH
-292 PILTTLIGAT
+292 PVLATLFGA
-302 GLGKGII
+302 GVMGKGVI
-309 VAGEFVTACKSVSTA
+309 VAGNLATAITACKTAIAGIGSTA
-324 LGGINIA
+324 LGA
-331 VGALNVSLGVVLG
+331 VGGVL
-344 TIGAVALAL
+344 ALAGAIGSVITAL
-353 GGLIA
+353 TILI
-358 LGQNW
+358 GKQ
-363 NSMSEEVR
+363 SEYYKASDEMR
-371 ASLNETQREANG
+371 ARLNQDQMDANG
-383 VFQANEAMYGGTPIP
+383 AFASIPAMYQGGNSIFD
-398 NMEHSKYGTHPN
+398 KKN

-415 YFAGGLAEVGE
+415 YFEGGWTHVNEN
-426 HGGEILRLPNGTQI
+426 GGEIMNLPNGTQI
-440 IPHDVSSKIGGGYT
+440 IPHDISQKMTGGYT
-454 INCPVTVQGNVIGN
+454 VNCPVTIQGNVIGN

-473 QIGSALTG
+473 YVGNAISS
-481 RLQLALSN
+481 RVQLAISN

>member
-1 MAKTIDLLMSLKDG
+1 MSLKDG
-15 VSPKLGEITSN
+15 VSPKLGNINNN
-26 LEKTS
+26 LQKTS
-31 GKAKALSKSF
+31 GKAKALGKSF
-41 LSVGKIMKGAFV
+41 LSVGNIMKGAFV
-53 TGAIAGFVKST
+53 TGAVAGFVKST

-88 AKQASSDL
+88 AQQASQDL
-96 KEWQE
+96 KEWQQ

-106 QNITAFGDEDT
+106 QDITAFGDEDT
-117 LAQISGLIGQ
+117 LANISGLISQ
-127 GFGKKDIKDIVA
+127 GFGKKDIKDIVT
-139 MSQDIARNTGDEQ
+139 MSQDIARNTGDNQ
-152 ANVVQAMS
+152 KNVMDAMS

-170 TLAKQYKLNAD
+170 ILAKQYKLNAD

-196 WKAFSQSANKGAST
+196 WKAFEQSANKGAST
-210 EYLKTFEGQVE
+210 EYLKTFEGQCE

-251 FISTLDKVVQ
+251 FISTLDKVVV

-273 ADELGGGII
+273 ADELGGGIT

-292 PILTTLIGAT
+292 PIATTLFVGGAFAKGVTVLASLTTACT
-302 GLGKGII
+302 T
-309 VAGEFVTACKSVSTA
+309 VAGAISGVSTA
-324 LGGINIA
+324 VAGLTGGVSALLGPIGLAIS
-331 VGALNVSLGVVLG
+331 AL
-344 TIGAVALAL
+344 TA
-353 GGLIA
+353 LIA

-363 NSMSEEVR
+363 MSMAPEVR
-371 ASLNETQREANG
+371 ESLNESQREANG
-383 VFQANEAMYGGTPIP
+383 VFSDANGEIYKGGKSIFDT
-398 NMEHSKYGTHPN
+398 N

-415 YFAGGLAEVGE
+415 YFSGGLTEVGE
-426 HGGEILRLPNGTQI
+426 HGGEILNLPNGTQI
-440 IPHDVSSKIGGGYT
+440 IPNDISKQMGSGYSV
-454 INCPVTVQGNVIGN
+454 NCPVTIQGNVIGN
-468 EDFVN
+468 EDFIN
-473 QIGSALTG
+473 QIGQAISSRVG
-481 RLQLALSN
+481 LALSN